1 MEWHDATD
9 RRTIACGT
17 ADVTTDI
24 AVALPAT
31 PGTVTLIADGPVTWV
46 DPRIVRDM
54 RMGLPALWAGLF
66 VARALLWHRRRPDR
80 EDASGWTQ
88 AAWFKAGTVFVSL
101 LTAVLFAEAAL
112 RLIGVRVSEVIAAE
126 RHDLGQLTRD
136 PLWEDSPR
144 YERRVRRSAHAINE
158 GRQGGIV
165 RLGDVPAAPAPGRL
179 HRVWVL

>member
-54 RMGLPALWAGLF
+54 RMGLPALGAGLF
-66 VARALLWHRRRPDR
+66 IACALLWHCRRPDR

-112 RLIGVRVSEVIAAE
+112 RLIGVRVSEGIAAE

-144 YERRVRRSAHAINE
+144 YERRLRRSGHANNKRRHGEIARA
-158 GRQGGIV
+158 GYP
-165 RLGDVPAAPAPGRL
+165 PASSAPGGR
-179 HRVWVL
+179 